1 MINDSIVV
9 SDLLQPRALVQV
21 NGERVEGL
29 LSFSV
34 DNNSFFQA
42 DTFRVQLAIS
52 PQPAD
57 RGLDWWTVQENL
69 QMEFFIGF
77 PQDPNFFSASEL
89 TSFLVGNVDDLEFDV
104 VADVM
109 SFSGRDLTSKLIDF
123 KRTISFS
130 SGTLVASDIVTQIA
144 KERGLKPLVVPTQ
157 AAAGQYY
164 QIVKALVEA
173 NCTYWDII
181 TRLAQIERYQAYVVG
196 NELHFEPRTSPD
208 SDPYVINWQEPVD
221 TNGFP
226 TANAQQI
233 RFSRNLSIA
242 KDLKVRVLSYDPKKK
257 SVVNETADRKRV
269 YNKVTGKSAKSKEP
283 PQEYVYNVPNL
294 TADQARQRAQAILEE
309 LSKHEMNLH
318 AELPGDLLL
327 SARNIVALQGTGTVF
342 DQTYYASSIS
352 RSYSYDGA
360 FRMTLEAK
368 NQTPNTPT

>member
-1 MINDSIVV
+1 
-9 SDLLQPRALVQV
+9 
-21 NGERVEGL
+21 
-29 LSFSV
+29 
-34 DNNSFFQA
+34 
-42 DTFRVQLAIS
+42 
-52 PQPAD
+52 
-57 RGLDWWTVQENL
+57 
-69 QMEFFIGF
+69 MEFFLGF
-77 PQDPNFFSASEL
+77 PQDPNFFSPTDL
-89 TSFLVGNVDDLEFDV
+89 TSFLLGNVDDLEFDP

-109 SFSGRDLTSKLIDF
+109 SFTGRDLTSKLIDF

-130 SGTLVASDIVTQIA
+130 SGTLVASDIVTKIA
-144 KERGLKPLVVPTQ
+144 KERGLTPVVVPTQ
-157 AAAGQYY
+157 AAAGVYY
-164 QIVKALVEA
+164 QIVKALVES
-173 NCTYWDII
+173 NCTYWDIV

-208 SDPYVINWQEPVD
+208 ADPYVINWQEPVD

-257 SVVNETADRKRV
+257 TAVNETAERKRV
-269 YNKVTGKSAKSKEP
+269 YNKVTSKSAKSKEP

-294 TADQARQRAQAILEE
+294 TSDQARQRAQSILEE

-327 SARNIVALQGTGTVF
+327 TPQNIVALQGTGTVF
-342 DQTYYASSIS
+342 DQTYFASSIS
-352 RSYSYDGA
+352 RAYSYDGA
-360 FRMTLEAK
+360 FRMTLDAK